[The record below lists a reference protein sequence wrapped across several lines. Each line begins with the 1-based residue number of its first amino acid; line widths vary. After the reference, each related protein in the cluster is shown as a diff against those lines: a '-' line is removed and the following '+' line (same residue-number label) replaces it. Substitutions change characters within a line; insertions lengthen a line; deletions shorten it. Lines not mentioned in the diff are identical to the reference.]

1 MKNNPGVCK
10 PYIYIYTTPP
20 QAMKDLIRGALARI
34 AVGGFAAAV
43 VEANKIAAQALW
55 QFNCLAAET
64 AWVMVK
70 APWDKRV
77 EHRERQQRV
86 VAAQTEN
93 ENNSEPNES

>member
-1 MKNNPGVCK
+1 ME
-10 PYIYIYTTPP
+10 
-20 QAMKDLIRGALARI
+20 DLIRGALVGI

-55 QFNCLAAET
+55 RFNCLAAET

-77 EHRERQQRV
+77 GHREQQQRL
-86 VAAQTEN
+86 VAVQIEN
-93 ENNSEPNES
+93 ENNSEPNAESTEQNVNES